1 MTQYVYTARLQ
12 DGKYYAGKSSEPDR
26 RFLEHKYGNNHASE
40 WTKKYKAVE
49 LLETKPMTSEHDET
63 KITIDL
69 MKKYGI
75 DNVRGGPWTSVVLT
89 ENEKSLIRKL
99 IHSESDE
106 CYGCGQNDHFVKE
119 CPSKVQRSN
128 TLPCY
133 GCQETGHFIKDCPNK
148 VEEPV
153 FEKKNQNQDL
163 LDGNT
168 NLKKKILKTTK
179 ILKKM
184 KPKMMKK
191 KRNILKMDLKL
202 MIMNQK
208 NLMMNLKKMKMKL

>member
-1 MTQYVYTARLQ
+1 MVKQIYAIECQGGYIYVGESDNPDAR
-12 DGKYYAGKSSEPDR
+12 Y
-26 RFLEHKYGNNHASE
+26 LEHKNGTEHASE
-40 WTKKYKAVE
+40 FCKRHKPIRQLAVFNK
-49 LLETKPMTSEHDET
+49 TTPYDET
-63 KITIDL
+63 NLTKDY
-69 MKKYGI
+69 MKKFGI
-75 DNVRGGPWTSVVLT
+75 DKVRGGPYTQLELDKSTKDVL
-89 ENEKSLIRKL
+89 EREFL
-99 IHSESDE
+99 SESNK
-106 CYGCGQNDHFVKE
+106 CYNCGN
-119 CPSKVQRSN
+119 S
-128 TLPCY
+128 
-133 GCQETGHFIKDCPNK
+133 GHFIKDCPNK

>member
-1 MTQYVYTARLQ
+1 MTEYVYVLKLQ
-12 DGKYYAGKSSEPDR
+12 DGKYYAGKSSDPDSR
-26 RFLEHKYGNNHASE
+26 YLQHKNGNGAE
-40 WTKKYKAVE
+40 WTKKYKPIMPAIQE
-49 LLETKPMTSEHDET
+49 IPITSKHDET
-63 KITIDL
+63 NITIDL

-75 DNVRGGPWTSVVLT
+75 DNVRGGPWASVVLT
-89 ENEKSLIRKL
+89 EDEKFLIQKQ

-106 CYGCGQNDHFVKE
+106 CYGCGQSDHFVKE

-128 TLPCY
+128 TFQCY